1 MNPENQIDKRMLE
14 WIIAHQIK
22 PLTLTDA
29 LADMEKLK
37 IAFHNN
43 KINALTRYGLKFCD
57 FFTLQNRLAVRGK
70 MNLNFYDFLKQ
81 WDEYKNKKYI
91 KTIFDVENLKQ
102 IKDINGNRDVKVK
115 YGVYNVCINSVHVFK
130 PSIALSI
137 YKEFSPKCILDCC
150 AGWCSRALAAH
161 IFGCRYIGIDIN
173 DELAISYERINQ
185 LFGVKNHLIILDSL
199 KINYS
204 EFVYDMV
211 FTSPPY
217 YNIERYE
224 HNAVYKTKDDWAT
237 DFYIPLFMKVFRY
250 LQPGDHMVLNM
261 NNEMYKTIFSDIFGE
276 ADRIIP
282 LEKKARPNISKPD
295 AKKYNENIYVWRKPI
310 SVLLE

>member
-43 KINALTRYGLKFCD
+43 KTNALTRYGLKFCD

-70 MNLNFYDFLKQ
+70 MNLNFYDFLTQ

-91 KTIFDVENLKQ
+91 KTIFDVENEKQ
-102 IKDINGNRDVKVK
+102 IKDLNGNRDVKVK

-137 YKEFSPKCILDCC
+137 YKEFSPNRVLDCC
-150 AGWCSRALAAH
+150 SGWGSRALAAH
-161 IFGCRYIGIDIN
+161 IYGCAYVGVDIN
-173 DELAISYERINQ
+173 KELAISYERINK
-185 LFGVKNHLIILDSL
+185 LFGLKNNLIIMDSL
-199 KINYS
+199 KFNYS
-204 EFVYDMV
+204 ELNYDMV

-224 HNAVYKTKDDWAT
+224 HNPLYKTKDDWDR
-237 DFYIPLFMKVFRY
+237 DFYIPLFTKVFEH
-250 LQPGDHMVLNM
+250 LQLGGHMILNI
-261 NNEMYKTIFSDIFGE
+261 NNELYDRVFSVIFGE
-276 ADRIIP
+276 PFRVIP
-282 LEKKARPNISKPD
+282 LEKKARPNIAKPD
-295 AKKYNENIYVWRKPI
+295 AKIYNENIYVWRKA
-310 SVLLE
+310 